1 MSPMKVAGMKKEW
14 NSNVTLFIRWLKADP
29 EKYKCTDLASI
40 QSDVMSSLINDSI
53 TELLKNSCH
62 HLCLLDA

>member
-1 MSPMKVAGMKKEW
+1 MKVAGMKEEW

-29 EKYKCTDLASI
+29 EKYKYIDFAFI

-62 HLCLLDA
+62 YLCLLGA